1 MARLSSIMA
10 MFTRCFAAG
19 CIADAKAEVSAV
31 LTDGAAAK
39 LTASRWRAAK
49 SAGKASAGR
58 THPAAAEILG
68 ELAVLEEAE
77 AEAEEEAAVEKEQ
90 RRRRQG
96 DPVEAEEVVTE
107 VSCLS

>member
-1 MARLSSIMA
+1 MA

-39 LTASRWRAAK
+39 LTASSRWRAAK

-77 AEAEEEAAVEKEQ
+77 PEAEEEATVEKEQ